1 MRAPILV
8 VDDNED
14 FRTLLGGW
22 LADDLGVG
30 VLLASDGRDATRFF
44 GDAASPPPGLVLLD
58 LEMPG
63 MDGRG
68 LVDWLRRH
76 VVPMPRV
83 VLVSASPR
91 LPRVAAE
98 LEVDAYLEKPLTL
111 PRLRAVLAV
120 T

>member
-8 VDDNED
+8 VDDNEE
-14 FRTLLGGW
+14 FRTLLGTW
-22 LADDLGVG
+22 IAEDLGHG
-30 VLLASDGRDATRFF
+30 VLLARDGLDATRFF
-44 GDAASPPPGLVLLD
+44 SDPASPMPRLVLLD

-68 LVDWLRRH
+68 LVAWLRAH
-76 VVPMPRV
+76 AAPMPRV

-91 LPRVAAE
+91 LARVAAE
-98 LEVDAYLEKPLTL
+98 LEVDAYLDKPITL
-111 PRLRAVLAV
+111 PRLRAVLTV